1 MMRRTVFLSVV
12 LMLSPLFLIGQIT
25 VGEFINSAKEDY
37 EVKTFEEQALYLDK
51 KPYRLSPLK
60 ELEYR
65 HRNSELL
72 DTENR
77 VGLRVTP
84 ANPWEMRANN
94 QYYKN
99 YSSGLALQKE
109 LALRDAISSRYF
121 IILDFLYYS
130 ELKVLTSRSQK
141 MLAEQL
147 SILQAQ
153 SQSRFFD
160 AKEFAKLKVEEL
172 NYEVEFEEFDFE
184 ISNQVHR
191 MERLYPKM
199 HGRKIEWSLGDFIS
213 VEQVKTVVDSMVRA
227 SVKSTLLAYEQQK
240 ILTAQSQYKVEKYNW
255 NVGFIQGMYDQG
267 KAVESSV
274 PFVLSFGIT
283 IPVTNPNKPDITR
296 RKLQVIEAENDL
308 KESNQESDRDKVI
321 LQDKLAST
329 IEQYISLKQKIE
341 TLQNSGLAQRLSTIE
356 GGDPLVYVQVN
367 ERIARL
373 ETLLVKIKHQ
383 VYLTYVEYLGFT
395 DRIQNQPLV
404 NYLSP
409 VLDSIEK

>member
-1 MMRRTVFLSVV
+1 MRGRAFFLSLV
-12 LMLSPLFLIGQIT
+12 LIMSPLFLVGQIT
-25 VGEFINSAKEDY
+25 VGEFLSSAKEDF

-99 YSSGLALQKE
+99 YYSGLALQKE
-109 LALRDAISSRYF
+109 LALRDAVFSRYL

-130 ELKVLTSRSQK
+130 ELKELNARSQK

-153 SQSRFFD
+153 SASRDFD

-172 NYEVEFEEFDFE
+172 DYEVELQEIDFE
-184 ISNQVHR
+184 ISNQVHG

-199 HGRKIEWSLGDFIS
+199 HGLKIEWPADEFIT
-213 VEQVKTVVDSMVRA
+213 VGQIKIVVDSMVTA
-227 SVKSTLLAYEQQK
+227 SVKSTLLAYEHQK
-240 ILTAQSQYKVEKYNW
+240 ILMAQSQYKVEKNNW
-255 NVGFIQGMYDQG
+255 NLGFIQGMYDQG
-267 KAVESSV
+267 QAVESSV
-274 PFVLSFGIT
+274 PFILSFGIT

-296 RKLQVIEAENDL
+296 RKLQVIEAEYDL
-308 KESNQESDRDKVI
+308 KESNQESDRDKVM
-321 LQDKLAST
+321 LQDKLASS
-329 IEQYISLKQKIE
+329 IEQYTSLKQKIE
-341 TLQNSGLAQRLSTIE
+341 TLSNSGLAQNLSTIK
-356 GGDPLVYVQVN
+356 GGDPLVYVQVG
-367 ERIARL
+367 ERIAKL
-373 ETLLVKIKHQ
+373 QTLLLKIKRQ
-383 VYLTYVEYLGFT
+383 VYLSYVEYLTFT